1 MRIVYKL
8 ALTFL
13 LASSLILPACTS
25 QTGKSY
31 RANETRQAQTVQ
43 MGVITQL
50 NPAQIEDDPQ
60 GLGTLVGGVVGGIIG
75 SAFGGGSGRIF
86 TVAGGALGGAVAGTA
101 AESAMRTKDAE
112 EIMVRLDSNET
123 VVVVQQ
129 LDSSERLA
137 VGDRVRLLTAPDG
150 SARVRLQ

>member
-1 MRIVYKL
+1 MRILYQL
-8 ALTFL
+8 ILTLFL
-13 LASSLILPACTS
+13 SSSLILPACTS
-25 QTGKSY
+25 QTGQSY
-31 RANETRQAQTVQ
+31 RAGETRQAQTVQ

-50 NPAQIEDDPQ
+50 NPALIEDDPQ
-60 GLGTLVGGVVGGIIG
+60 GLGTLVGGIVGGIIG

-86 TVAGGALGGAVAGTA
+86 TVAGGALGGAIAGTA

-112 EIMVRLDSNET
+112 EIMVNLDSNQT
-123 VVVVQQ
+123 VVVVQEI
-129 LDSSERLA
+129 DSSERLA